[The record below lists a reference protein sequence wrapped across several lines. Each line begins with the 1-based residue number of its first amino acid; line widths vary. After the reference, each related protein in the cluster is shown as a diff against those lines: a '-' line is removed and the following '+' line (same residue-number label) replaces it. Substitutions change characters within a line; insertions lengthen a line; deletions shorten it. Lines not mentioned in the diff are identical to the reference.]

1 MDGTRKRRLVVIAAI
16 CIGIVAAVW
25 WAFAVTYTRTA
36 TVAISATYPTD
47 EADDPDADVPALM
60 GVGLDL
66 SGYDPLPQ
74 LSDRLAEQRG
84 GSAADCSD
92 TVSITP
98 IDDGTAHL
106 AVTAEAGDD
115 TEAVE
120 LANQAA
126 AIVVDLF
133 NSVPTGSA
141 DVVFR
146 ADVAEPAR

>member
-1 MDGTRKRRLVVIAAI
+1 MDGIRKRRLTIAAI
-16 CIGIVAAVW
+16 CIGIVAAAW

-36 TVAISATYPTD
+36 TIAITATYPTD
-47 EADDPDADVPALM
+47 EADDPDADIPAYR

-74 LSDRLAEQRG
+74 VSDRLAEQRG
-84 GSAADCSD
+84 GSAADYSD

-106 AVTAEAGDD
+106 AVTAKAGDD
-115 TEAVE
+115 SEAVE

>member
-1 MDGTRKRRLVVIAAI
+1 MDGTRKRRLVTIAVV
-16 CIGIVAAVW
+16 CIGIVAAAW

-36 TVAISATYPTD
+36 TVVITATYPTD
-47 EADDPDADVPALM
+47 EADDPNADTPALR

-74 LSDRLAEQRG
+74 VSDKLAEQRG
-84 GSAADCSD
+84 GSAADYSD

-98 IDDGTAHL
+98 IDDGNAHL
-106 AVTAEAGDD
+106 AVTAKAGDD
-115 TEAVE
+115 AEAVE

-126 AIVVDLF
+126 AILVDVF
-133 NSVPTGSA
+133 NSVPTGSV

-146 ADVAEPAR
+146 ADIAEPAR